1 MPTLS
6 RLVASVAIA
15 LALSPAVPAQTLS
28 HQAMFQKLSVLAQGG
43 DAEAKYHLG
52 MFLNN
57 GIGTARDNPA
67 AYKFFTEAAAA
78 GHELAAYKV
87 GCYLAGQFPGV
98 VPVNAA
104 EALKFKLRAAEA
116 GYALAQ
122 QDVGV
127 MYAKQQD
134 LQNATL
140 WWERASRQGNVPAT
154 ALLANH
160 LSGDASPDKTPGY
173 ALLLLLKELEPN
185 APQKLLEHIAKVEA
199 PLTADDKARAGTLR
213 AGWLT
218 GKSALSVKADAG
230 MAPVQT
236 LLASR

>member
-1 MPTLS
+1 
-6 RLVASVAIA
+6 
-15 LALSPAVPAQTLS
+15 
-28 HQAMFQKLSVLAQGG
+28 MFTKLSVLAQGG

-67 AYKFFTEAAAA
+67 AYKLFTEAAAA

-98 VPVNAA
+98 VPVNQA

-116 GYALAQ
+116 GYELAQ
-122 QDVGV
+122 QDVG
-127 MYAKQQD
+127 MIYGKQRD

-154 ALLANH
+154 AMLANY
-160 LSGDASPDKTPGY
+160 LSSDASSDKTKGY
-173 ALLLLLKELEPN
+173 ALMLVLKQMTPN
-185 APQKLLEHIAKVEA
+185 APQPLLDRIANVEA
-199 PLTADDKARAGTLR
+199 QLTAEDKAKAEALRAAWLTAKSPLT
-213 AGWLT
+213 
-218 GKSALSVKADAG
+218 VKANAG